1 MINETYF
8 EVSATVFEDILKK
21 YGFIAFFN
29 DDFIGFYPDETSY
42 FCIIGRFTY
51 KLFPLRFKI
60 RIFNEIKIKH
70 ERIVGSSDKS
80 TICKNI
86 EDVEKCLQNI
96 SAQRK
101 KLLVYFK
108 IKNIN
113 KDFKK

>member
-1 MINETYF
+1 MISDREL
-8 EVSATVFEDILKK
+8 EEILKK
-21 YGFIAFFN
+21 Y
-29 DDFIGFYPDETSY
+29 DFKWIRSDGVFGFYPDETSY
-42 FCIIGRFTY
+42 HFCKIGSY
-51 KLFPLRFKI
+51 AYDKI
-60 RIFNEIKIKH
+60 RVFDEIKIKH

-113 KDFKK
+113 KDFKKIGE

>member
-21 YGFIAFFN
+21 YGFMDIFS
-29 DDFIGFYPDETSY
+29 DGVIGFYPDETSY

-51 KLFPLRFKI
+51 KIFPLRLKI
-60 RIFNEIKIKH
+60 RVFNEIKFKH
-70 ERIVGSSDKS
+70 DKIVGCSDKS
-80 TICKNI
+80 TLCENI

-101 KLLVYFK
+101 KLLVDLK
-108 IKNIN
+108 IKN
-113 KDFKK
+113 